1 MPLFD
6 WIIISDYGIIPN
18 RKEKPDMYEP
28 SPQLR
33 TEISSLQW
41 LNEKQLK
48 DQYAAL
54 IPDAMSCPR
63 EDLLRSLIA
72 YRLQEKFYGI
82 RLSDATKK
90 MLQKTIE
97 GDKILSPS
105 SRSVA
110 PTKHKITRNW
120 KGVNYEVTVHS
131 DGRVEYEGKI
141 YRSLTAV
148 AKVITGS
155 HWNGPVFFGVK
166 Q

>member
-1 MPLFD
+1 
-6 WIIISDYGIIPN
+6 
-18 RKEKPDMYEP
+18 MYEP

-90 MLQKTIE
+90 MLQKTVE
-97 GDKILSPS
+97 GDKLLSHPS
-105 SRSVA
+105 KSSNS
-110 PTKHKITRNW
+110 TKHKITRNW

-141 YRSLTAV
+141 YR
-148 AKVITGS
+148 
-155 HWNGPVFFGVK
+155 
-166 Q
+166 

>member
-1 MPLFD
+1 
-6 WIIISDYGIIPN
+6 
-18 RKEKPDMYEP
+18 MYEP

-82 RLSDATKK
+82 KLSDATKK
-90 MLQKTIE
+90 MLQKTVE
-97 GDKILSPS
+97 GDKLLSSS
-105 SRSVA
+105 SRNNN

>member
-1 MPLFD
+1 
-6 WIIISDYGIIPN
+6 
-18 RKEKPDMYEP
+18 MYEP

-97 GDKILSPS
+97 ETRFFLLLQGVLLPPS
-105 SRSVA
+105 IRLRE
-110 PTKHKITRNW
+110 I
-120 KGVNYEVTVHS
+120 
-131 DGRVEYEGKI
+131 GK
-141 YRSLTAV
+141 A
-148 AKVITGS
+148 
-155 HWNGPVFFGVK
+155 
-166 Q
+166 